1 MTTTR
6 EPEERPDERRRPQ
19 TKVKSMIWSPSHDML
34 LASHNCTRCHGA
46 GRISRRRGKVLS
58 CSCVLRNIFRA
69 CLARFRQCSQAESDV
84 RGVTLERTS
93 GQLRRNFYGRRKE
106 EYLADFYLIAR
117 RTLDESEFDVFKYHF
132 LYGADW
138 KLCCRRLEMDR
149 GTFFHAVYRIQQ
161 ALGRAFRDIEP
172 YPLFPLDDYFNNAGR
187 LNIED
192 LRMTIEANEEPQGP
206 RPLVPP
212 LRKKKAA

>member
-1 MTTTR
+1 
-6 EPEERPDERRRPQ
+6 
-19 TKVKSMIWSPSHDML
+19 MIWSPSHDML

-46 GRISRRRGKVLS
+46 GRISRRRGKIVS

-69 CLARFRQCSQAESDV
+69 CLSRFRQCSQVESDV

-117 RTLDESEFDVFKYHF
+117 RTLDETEFDVFKFHF
-132 LYGADW
+132 LLGADW
-138 KLCCRRLEMDR
+138 KLCCRRLDMDR
-149 GTFFHAVYRIQQ
+149 GNFFHAIYRIQQ

-192 LRMTIEANEEPQGP
+192 LRVTIEAEDEPQGP

-212 LRKKKAA
+212 LRRKKAA